1 MRLPLS
7 LRSKITPSCATA
19 IVVSLL
25 PLVYFFPATR
35 GRLIIS
41 PDDGVIFNIP
51 LRVAVANMI
60 RGGYLPLWNP
70 YIFSGMPLFGAAQA
84 GVLFPLNW
92 FYLIFSAPVATNLM
106 MLSTYMLAALGAYL
120 YARRSGSSI
129 SGAALTSLV
138 WQWSGFLI
146 GQIGHTNILHTAA
159 LLPWMLWAI
168 DGYGA
173 TGKRSRGVL
182 LAAIVAV
189 QVFAGHQQTC
199 AYALMVAAVYALV
212 MWRSHS
218 RRSGQGAP
226 VTGPSPAHDSLYDP
240 RARAYVWSL
249 LLIVAGL
256 LLAAVQI
263 LPTLELLR
271 NSMRADASY
280 DFFTSFSLPRRFL
293 WTFFAPFVVGGGDGN
308 LFRAPYVGP
317 AFYAEYVG
325 YVGLITIALSLVC
338 VLLKRDARTKFWAVV
353 VVAGLLLALGR
364 YAPFG
369 FYKIIYAVPVLN
381 LFRVPARHLM
391 EVEFALAVL
400 AGRGLTAITK
410 THDLCSTTPSLTAA
424 LLPRTL
430 RSVGIA
436 GAVVFVL
443 TCLAI
448 TLGRPANFQ
457 LGRSGPVSILRAPE
471 LFLPVVMAAL
481 SACAL
486 WFYAKGRRRGLLLL
500 LAVLAFD
507 LCLWGQSSGWR
518 ASSPKSDFELW
529 GTPETV
535 KFLRSQPATGSVR
548 TGSGS
553 DRVIANGSDR
563 TVVDNAEPYRIL
575 TQDVALD
582 PDSPA
587 VASPQTGAVWIPS
600 LQPDVY
606 MMYGLENAAG
616 YDGFG
621 LARYSRLAGDMKVW
635 GDLTDANLTL
645 GDASRELDL
654 LNVRYL
660 LARSSSAT
668 AAGEPTSAEFPAAT
682 EVYGG
687 QSFVADNFNVPS
699 IVAGERLSFKLPP
712 TEVDHVALLTNLAWS
727 EVVPD
732 RAVVARLRLQT
743 QDGETFNFE
752 LRAGEHTAEWAHD
765 RPDIRARIKHQRA
778 PVATSYEVADGPT
791 KYEAHTYV
799 SSFALPRSAVIT
811 GGEIA
816 VARIPT
822 APQLTLS
829 LGRLT
834 LAGGAR
840 AFPLRSEWLQK
851 ESAADAESPSERDNK
866 TPSRWQR
873 VAETGQVAVF
883 ENTRMLP
890 RAWLATGELVMT
902 EEQELAV
909 IRSGKTPDGATW
921 NPLTTAL
928 VESSTGVESAQS
940 DPPSSQQRSAN
951 VIVNE
956 PGRVEVKTAAAAP
969 SLLVLSA
976 NHYPGWRAFVDER
989 PVEVVRV
996 NYNLR
1001 GVALPAGNH
1010 DVRFVYQPKSVLVGF
1025 VISLLTL
1032 AALMVWSR
1040 MPRFGVR

>member
-1 MRLPLS
+1 MRLPLN
-7 LRSKITPSCATA
+7 LRPKITPSCATA

-41 PDDGVIFNIP
+41 PDDGVIFNMPI
-51 LRVAVANMI
+51 RVAVANLI
-60 RGGYLPLWNP
+60 RGGHLPLWNP

-129 SGAALTSLV
+129 AGAALTSLV

-159 LLPWMLWAI
+159 LLPWLLWAI

-182 LAAIVAV
+182 LAALVAM

-199 AYALMVAAVYALV
+199 AYALLVAAGYAVV
-212 MWRSHS
+212 MWRAGHS
-218 RRSGQGAP
+218 SKTVRPGDP
-226 VTGPSPAHDSLYDP
+226 PSPGNDLARPAYLRSL
-240 RARAYVWSL
+240 V
-249 LLIVAGL
+249 LIVAGVA
-256 LLAAVQI
+256 LAAVQI

-325 YVGLITIALSLVC
+325 YVGLVTIALAIVSVR
-338 VLLKRDARTKFWAVV
+338 LKRDARTKFWAVV

-410 THDLCSTTPSLTAA
+410 THDLCSATPSLTVG

-430 RSVGIA
+430 RTALIA
-436 GAVVFVL
+436 GALVFVL

-448 TLGRPANFQ
+448 TVGRPQNFQ

-471 LFLPVVMAAL
+471 LFLPPVIAVL

-486 WFYAKGRRRGLLLL
+486 WFYAKGHRRGLLLL
-500 LAVLAFD
+500 LAVLVFD

-518 ASSPKSDFELW
+518 AGSPKSDFELW
-529 GTPETV
+529 KTPATAQ
-535 KFLRSQPATGSVR
+535 FLRAQAAQPPVR
-548 TGSGS
+548 TGNVGE
-553 DRVIANGSDR
+553 RIV
-563 TVVDNAEPYRIL
+563 AEESNRSAVNNDAESYRIL
-575 TQDVALD
+575 TQDVVFN
-582 PDSPA
+582 PDTR
-587 VASPQTGAVWIPS
+587 VAAPPSGAAWIPS

-606 MMYGLENAAG
+606 MMYGVENAAG

-635 GDLTDANLTL
+635 GDVTDANRTL
-645 GDASRELDL
+645 GDESRELDL

-660 LARSSSAT
+660 LARSPSSAS
-668 AAGEPTSAEFPAAT
+668 AAGEAASAEFPAAT

-687 QSFVADNFNVPS
+687 QSFAAENLGVPS
-699 IVAGERLSFKLPP
+699 IVAGERLSFQVPP
-712 TEVDHVALLTNLAWS
+712 SEVDHVALLTNLAWS
-727 EVVPD
+727 DVVPE
-732 RAVVARLRLQT
+732 RTVVAHIRLQT
-743 QDGETFNFE
+743 KDGQTFNFA
-752 LRAGEHTAEWAHD
+752 LRAGEHTAEWSYD
-765 RPDIRARIKHQRA
+765 RPDIRARMKHRRA
-778 PVATSYEVADGPT
+778 PVATSYEVADEQT
-791 KYEAHTYV
+791 KYEAHMYV
-799 SSFALPRSAVIT
+799 SSFALPRRAVIT
-811 GGEIA
+811 GGEIT
-816 VARIPT
+816 VARLPA
-822 APQLTLS
+822 APQLRLS
-829 LGRLT
+829 VGRLT
-834 LAGGAR
+834 LADDAR
-840 AFPLRSEWLQK
+840 AFPLRSEWLKK
-851 ESAADAESPSERDNK
+851 ESAADAEQSSVERDK
-866 TPSRWQR
+866 RTPPRWQR
-873 VAETGQVAVF
+873 VAETGQVAIF
-883 ENTRMLP
+883 ENARTLP

-909 IRSGKTPDGATW
+909 IRSGKTPDGAAW
-921 NPLTTAL
+921 NPHTTAL
-928 VESSTGVESAQS
+928 VEASTGLNFTKADQLPVGNRLA
-940 DPPSSQQRSAN
+940 R
-951 VIVNE
+951 VIVDE
-956 PGRVEVKTAAAAP
+956 PNRVEVKTVADAP

-996 NYNLR
+996 NYNQR

-1010 DVRFVYQPKSVLVGF
+1010 DVRFVYQPKSVLVGL
-1025 VISLLTL
+1025 VISLSMLVVL
-1032 AALMVWSR
+1032 LWWGWRAQ
-1040 MPRFGVR
+1040 

>member
-1 MRLPLS
+1 MRLPLN
-7 LRSKITPSCATA
+7 LRPKITPSCATA

-60 RGGYLPLWNP
+60 RGGHLPLWNP
-70 YIFSGMPLFGAAQA
+70 DIFSGMPLFGAAQA

-92 FYLIFSAPVATNLM
+92 FYLVFSAPTATNLM

-129 SGAALTSLV
+129 AGAGLTSLV

-159 LLPWMLWAI
+159 LLPWLLWAI

-182 LAAIVAV
+182 LAAIIAT
-189 QVFAGHQQTC
+189 QVFAGHQQTF
-199 AYALMVAAVYALV
+199 AYALLVAAVYAVV
-212 MWRSHS
+212 MWISHS
-218 RRSGQGAP
+218 RRTSQPARSAEP
-226 VTGPSPAHDSLYDP
+226 ASPAFDLNGHAYLRSL
-240 RARAYVWSL
+240 V
-249 LLIVAGL
+249 LIVAGL

-325 YVGLITIALSLVC
+325 YVGLVTIALAIVC
-338 VLLKRDARTKFWAVV
+338 VGLKRDARTKFWAVV

-400 AGRGLTAITK
+400 AGRGLTAIGETQR
-410 THDLCSTTPSLTAA
+410 LSQATPSFANALQPRILRWVLAA
-424 LLPRTL
+424 AA
-430 RSVGIA
+430 I
-436 GAVVFVL
+436 VFVL

-448 TLGRPANFQ
+448 TVGRPANFQ

-471 LFLPVVMAAL
+471 LFLPPVMAAL
-481 SACAL
+481 SAFAL
-486 WFYAKGRRRGLLLL
+486 WFYAKGRRRGLALLL
-500 LAVLAFD
+500 VVLALD
-507 LCLWGQSSGWR
+507 LCVWGQSSGWR
-518 ASSPKSDFELW
+518 AASPKADFELW

-535 KFLRSQPATGSVR
+535 KLLRSA
-548 TGSGS
+548 
-553 DRVIANGSDR
+553 AN
-563 TVVDNAEPYRIL
+563 TNEPYRIL
-575 TQDVALD
+575 TQDVVFN
-582 PDSPA
+582 PDA
-587 VASPQTGAVWIPS
+587 RVVAPPSGAAWIPS

-606 MMYGLENAAG
+606 MSYGIENAAG

-635 GDLTDANLTL
+635 GDLTDANRTF
-645 GDASRELDL
+645 GDESRELDL

-660 LARSSSAT
+660 LARSPSAAT
-668 AAGEPTSAEFPAAT
+668 VAGEATSAEFPAAT

-687 QSFVADNFNVPS
+687 QSFVADNLNVPS
-699 IVAGERLSFKLPP
+699 IVAGERLSFKVPP
-712 TEVDHVALLTNLAWS
+712 VEVDHVALLTNLAWS
-727 EVVPD
+727 DVVPD
-732 RAVVARLRLQT
+732 RTVVARLRLQT
-743 QDGETFNFE
+743 KDGESFDFE
-752 LRAGEHTAEWAHD
+752 LHAGEHTSEWAYD
-765 RPDIRARIKHQRA
+765 RPEIRARIKHQRA
-778 PVATSYEVADGPT
+778 PVATSYEVADPQT
-791 KYEAHTYV
+791 KFEAHTYV
-799 SSFALPRSAVIT
+799 SSFALPRRAVIT

-816 VARIPT
+816 VARFPG

-834 LAGGAR
+834 LADGER
-840 AFPLRSEWLQK
+840 AFPLRSEWLKK
-851 ESAADAESPSERDNK
+851 ESEADTESLTNERDK
-866 TPSRWQR
+866 QTPTRWQR
-873 VAETGQVAVF
+873 VAETGQVEIF
-883 ENTRMLP
+883 ENLRRLP
-890 RAWLATGELVMT
+890 RAWLVSGELVAT
-902 EEQELAV
+902 EEQQLAV
-909 IRSGKTPDGATW
+909 IRSGKLPNDAPW
-921 NPLTTAL
+921 DPLAVAL
-928 VESSTGVESAQS
+928 VASPTAINFPAS
-940 DPPSSQQRSAN
+940 DLVDGDKRRAK
-951 VIVNE
+951 VTVNE
-956 PGRVEVKTAAAAP
+956 PNRVEVKTEFPSP

-976 NHYPGWRAFVDER
+976 NHYSGWRAFVDER

-996 NYNLR
+996 NYNQR

-1010 DVRFVYQPKSVLVGF
+1010 VVRFVYRPKSVLVGL
-1025 VISLLTL
+1025 VMSLLTL
-1032 AALMVWSR
+1032 AALIVWSR
-1040 MPRFGVR
+1040 KPLFGVR